1 MLSDSDVDVCIFPH
15 NLVLC
20 ATERVPDAA
29 IFGRLLSTLP
39 PGFFFFSQ
47 AAHSANL
54 DAGIFRIYQEVSR
67 EGLQTIRTYVP
78 VLNGSVETGTRGY
91 ISEG

>member
-39 PGFFFFSQ
+39 PGFFFSQ
-47 AAHSANL
+47 AAHSANF
-54 DAGIFRIYQEVSR
+54 DARIFRIYQEVSR

-78 VLNGSVETGTRGY
+78 VLNGSVETETRGY